1 MKNII
6 FEKIKKTLIKFD
18 YYDDSLKINL
28 TTPKNKDFGNLSTNV
43 SFLLAKKLRKN
54 PLEIADIIKN
64 DLEKLNIF
72 KKIEIAGS
80 GFINFYLNPKE
91 LFKHLNKI
99 LEFNKDYG
107 KNQSELNK
115 TALVEFVSANPTGPL
130 TVGHGR
136 GAILGDTISNILYW
150 NGYNVEREYYY
161 NNAGRQMRVLAESV
175 QSRYFEMI
183 GEKANF
189 PEDGYQGDYIKD
201 IAKNLFDKYNNSL
214 HTQNNPLKIAKSEA
228 EKYIFND
235 INNTLKKLN
244 IKFDS
249 FFNENELYEN
259 KAIYKVIDKLKKINL
274 IYEKD
279 GAVWFHGSKVGR
291 ENDRVLIKSTGEPTY
306 RLPDMAYHIDKLE
319 RSYDLCIDIFG
330 SDHMD
335 AYPDV
340 LEVVHQ
346 LGYDKSK
353 IKVLIHQFISILKD
367 GKQVKMSTRKA
378 TFNTLDDLINQVGS
392 DVVRYFFIMRGIN
405 SHLNFD
411 LEIAKEKSEK
421 NPIFYI
427 QYAHARIK
435 TILNKNKLNY
445 ENCNL
450 SLLGNDEE
458 LVIINK
464 LIQFEELII
473 KLKNQLEPQ
482 MLANYLFDLSSL
494 FHKYYAKNRVIN
506 NEDEEL
512 SKNRLVLIKAISIVI
527 NNGLEILGIN
537 CPDNM

>member
-28 TTPKNKDFGNLSTNV
+28 TTPKNKDFGNLSTNI
-43 SFLLAKKLRKN
+43 SFLLAKKLKKN

-201 IAKNLFDKYNNSL
+201 IAKNLLDKYNNSL

-527 NNGLEILGIN
+527 NKVL
-537 CPDNM
+537 

>member
-28 TTPKNKDFGNLSTNV
+28 TTPKNKDFGNLSTNI

>member
-28 TTPKNKDFGNLSTNV
+28 TTPKNKDFGNLSTNI

-99 LEFNKDYG
+99 LELNKDYG